1 MTDTIPEDEGRPYWL
16 PDWLYQILKWVA
28 LVVLPA
34 LAVFVNTA
42 GPSLG
47 LPHAD
52 VIVTTLNALGLLVAA
67 CIGVSQAKAAG
78 NK

>member
-1 MTDTIPEDEGRPYWL
+1 MTDTTIDDEGRPYWL
-16 PDWLYQILKWVA
+16 PDWLYQVLKWVA

-47 LPHAD
+47 LPHVD

-67 CIGVSQAKAAG
+67 CIGASQYKAAG
-78 NK
+78 SK

>member
-1 MTDTIPEDEGRPYWL
+1 MTDTIPEDEDKPYWL
-16 PDWLYQILKWVA
+16 PDKVYQVLKWVA

-47 LPHAD
+47 LPHVD

-67 CIGVSQAKAAG
+67 CIGASQYKAVG
-78 NK
+78 GK

>member
-16 PDWLYQILKWVA
+16 PDKVYQVLKWVA

-52 VIVTTLNALGLLVAA
+52 VIITTLNALGLLVAA
-67 CIGVSQAKAAG
+67 CIGASQYKAAG
-78 NK
+78 SK

>member
-1 MTDTIPEDEGRPYWL
+1 MTDTNSENEGKPYWL
-16 PDWLYQILKWVA
+16 PDKIYQVLKWVA

-34 LAVFVNTA
+34 MAIFVNSA

-47 LPHAD
+47 LPHVD

-67 CIGVSQAKAAG
+67 CIGVSQYKAAG
-78 NK
+78 GK

>member
-1 MTDTIPEDEGRPYWL
+1 MTDTTISEEGRPYWL
-16 PDWLYQILKWVA
+16 PDKVYQVLKWVA

-34 LAVFVNTA
+34 LAVFINTA

-47 LPHAD
+47 LVHAD

-67 CIGVSQAKAAG
+67 CIGASQYKAASS
-78 NK
+78 K

>member
-1 MTDTIPEDEGRPYWL
+1 MTDTTISEEGKPYWL
-16 PDWLYQILKWVA
+16 PDKVYQVLKWVA

-34 LAVFVNTA
+34 LALFVNTA

-67 CIGVSQAKAAG
+67 CIGVSQYKATG
-78 NK
+78 SK